1 MSEDNLLRLEEVC
14 TRLSIGI
21 WTVRKLIKDGTIK
34 AQKIGGQ
41 WRVFE
46 SEIDR
51 IKSELAK

>member
-1 MSEDNLLRLEEVC
+1 MGEDKLLRLEEVC

-41 WRVFE
+41 WRIFE